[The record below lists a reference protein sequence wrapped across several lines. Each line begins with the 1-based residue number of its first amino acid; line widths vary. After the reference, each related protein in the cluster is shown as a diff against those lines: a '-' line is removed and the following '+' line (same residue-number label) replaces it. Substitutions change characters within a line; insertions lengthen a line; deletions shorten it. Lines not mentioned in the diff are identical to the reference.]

1 MPRSLVALVAIFNLS
16 GLSCAIFSPPPALRA
31 QAPITAVADRPA
43 EIPVPPAMKGFL
55 EARLRGLTDAEVDA
69 LARTIIV
76 ESKRYR
82 IDPLLVLAVM
92 KVESRFSN
100 FAVSP
105 VGALGLMQILPSTGE
120 ELAAQQGIT
129 WHGPHTLFDPVTNV
143 KLGILYLRE
152 LSDRFGHLPTVLAAY
167 NWGPGHIGRRL
178 RRGTSL
184 PTEYPNLVFEAYD
197 DQGDL
202 KS

>member
-1 MPRSLVALVAIFNLS
+1 MPPELKSYLA
-16 GLSCAIFSPPPALRA
+16 
-31 QAPITAVADRPA
+31 
-43 EIPVPPAMKGFL
+43 
-55 EARLRGLTDAEVDA
+55 ARLHGLTDAETEA
-69 LARTIIV
+69 LARTITV
-76 ESKRYR
+76 ESERYR

-105 VGALGLMQILPSTGE
+105 VGAMGLMQILPSTGE
-120 ELAAQQGIT
+120 ELAARLGIV
-129 WHGPHTLFDPVTNV
+129 WRGPHTLFDPTTNV

-152 LSDRFGHLPTVLAAY
+152 LSDRFEHLPTVLAAY

-184 PTEYPNLVFEAYD
+184 PEEYPNLVLEAYD